1 MDLPQAQE
9 DPQSR
14 SRLPSVHLPRL
25 RMVLITV
32 ALAALAAAIYMRLR
46 PDPGPPP
53 LTSAEV
59 DELVAQALASATPPA
74 AFSARVYQAVL
85 PSLVLVQ
92 TQAEGAD
99 PEETGLGSG
108 VVVNSSGAIL
118 TALHVVDGAQEIT
131 VSFIDGSQTTA
142 SVLSTQ
148 PEIDIAV
155 IHPDQPPELI
165 VPAVLG
171 GLGSVRVGD
180 EAYAVGNPFG
190 LPGSMSAGV
199 ISGFDRSVIVTNSG
213 QRLSG
218 MIQFD
223 AAVNPGNSG
232 GPLLNRNGQVIG
244 IVTGLAN
251 PSDQSVFIGIGLAVP
266 ISVAVGAAGA
276 PPY

>member
-1 MDLPQAQE
+1 MPQAQE

-14 SRLPSVHLPRL
+14 FQLPPARAPRL
-25 RMVLITV
+25 RV
-32 ALAALAAAIYMRLR
+32 ALIIVAVAALAAGVYMLR
-46 PDPGPPP
+46 FRPEPGPPP
-53 LTSAEV
+53 LTSTEV
-59 DELVAQALASATPPA
+59 DELVAQALASTTPQA
-74 AFSARVYQAVL
+74 AFSARVYQSVL

-92 TQAEGAD
+92 TRAEGAAAK
-99 PEETGLGSG
+99 ETGLGSG
-108 VVVNSSGAIL
+108 VVVNGDGDIL
-118 TALHVVDGAQEIT
+118 TALHVVEGAQGIKVT
-131 VSFIDGSQTTA
+131 FIDGSQTTA
-142 SVLSTQ
+142 SVISAQ

-155 IHPDQPPELI
+155 IHPDRPPEFI

-199 ISGFDRSVIVTNSG
+199 ISGFDRSFALTNSG
-213 QRLSG
+213 RRLSG

-232 GPLLNRNGQVIG
+232 GPLLDRNGQVIG
-244 IVTGLAN
+244 IVIGLAN
-251 PSDQSVFIGIGLAVP
+251 PSEQSVFIGIGLAVP